1 MRYEGEEDQVI
12 IVERGGTDL
21 GTLLV
26 GVLIGAG
33 VALLFAPQSGEE
45 TRRVIGQRAR
55 AATDAV
61 RDAADNVTGQV
72 VETFENARNRVEE
85 EIDSVRTAVVRKK
98 RQMSRAMDAG
108 REAAEQARGDLELRL
123 AQTKAAYNAGA
134 GVAKSARRPLD
145 DGGSVII

>member
-1 MRYEGEEDQVI
+1 MRYEGQEDQVI

-72 VETFENARNRVEE
+72 VETYENARNRVEE
-85 EIDSVRTAVVRKK
+85 QIDSVRTAVVRKK
-98 RQMSRAMDAG
+98 RQMGRAMEAG

-123 AQTKAAYNAGA
+123 AQTKAAYSAGA

-145 DGGSVII
+145 DGGAVDI